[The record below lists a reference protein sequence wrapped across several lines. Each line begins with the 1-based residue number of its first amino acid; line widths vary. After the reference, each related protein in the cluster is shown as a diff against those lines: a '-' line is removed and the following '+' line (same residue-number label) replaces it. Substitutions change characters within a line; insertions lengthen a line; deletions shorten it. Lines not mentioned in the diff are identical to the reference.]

1 MVYACRVVEFL
12 QRWSGISRQFD
23 TMEIN
28 PSMTA
33 PVFSQPNF
41 NLEDLNQAQRL
52 RFRHQLQTYN
62 LLRKRTCS
70 HTQQFGRIMESE
82 CDRGVIILTTVLH
95 LILTTLIPVSG
106 WYLLQLKIEI
116 DGLAGQ
122 IKLNSKVILVSNIL
136 ISSIYYVPFT
146 PSNNDQHSYSW

>member
-52 RFRHQLQTYN
+52 RFRHQLQT
-62 LLRKRTCS
+62 
-70 HTQQFGRIMESE
+70 
-82 CDRGVIILTTVLH
+82 
-95 LILTTLIPVSG
+95 
-106 WYLLQLKIEI
+106 
-116 DGLAGQ
+116 
-122 IKLNSKVILVSNIL
+122 
-136 ISSIYYVPFT
+136 
-146 PSNNDQHSYSW
+146 